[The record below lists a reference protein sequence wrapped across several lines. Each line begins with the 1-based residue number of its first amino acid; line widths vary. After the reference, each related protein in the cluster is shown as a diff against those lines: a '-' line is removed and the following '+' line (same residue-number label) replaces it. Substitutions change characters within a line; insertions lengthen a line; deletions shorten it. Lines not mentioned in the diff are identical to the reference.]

1 MVNSV
6 DSFFLVSSNPVVTK
20 LAVQNSIIIIT
31 LSAVGLVSIMGVFI
45 GVIDAGDT
53 PDAPSPLP

>member
-1 MVNSV
+1 MVDCI

-31 LSAVGLVSIMGVFI
+31 LSAEGLVSIVGVFI

-53 PDAPSPLP
+53 PVAPSPLP

>member
-1 MVNSV
+1 MVDSQN
-6 DSFFLVSSNPVVTK
+6 SFFLVSSNPVVTK
-20 LAVQNSIIIIT
+20 LAVQNSIIIT
-31 LSAVGLVSIMGVFI
+31 LSAVGLVSIIGVFI

>member
-1 MVNSV
+1 MVGSV
-6 DSFFLVSSNPVVTK
+6 DSFFLVSSNSVVTK

-53 PDAPSPLP
+53 PVAPSPLP